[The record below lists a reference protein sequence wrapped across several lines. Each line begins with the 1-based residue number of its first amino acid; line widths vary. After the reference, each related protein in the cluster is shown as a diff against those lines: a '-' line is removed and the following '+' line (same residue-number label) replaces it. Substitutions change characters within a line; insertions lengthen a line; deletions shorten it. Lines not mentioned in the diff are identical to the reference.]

1 MLSCWL
7 ALALRLPLQM
17 WNRAEARARKAWLK
31 SASGDG
37 DPEKYVKTDSGMKD
51 FGKSASWCCS
61 SFAWPRKHKLSTLA
75 CVCVYRRNSQST
87 SPTFSSR
94 LILKV
99 AFQVEEQGEGKIF
112 EPKGGSGL
120 PMLFSGKRC
129 SVVGGGWLWPVS
141 LTHPLSARH

>member
-51 FGKSASWCCS
+51 FGKSASWVP
-61 SFAWPRKHKLSTLA
+61 WEEE
-75 CVCVYRRNSQST
+75 
-87 SPTFSSR
+87 
-94 LILKV
+94 KV
-99 AFQVEEQGEGKIF
+99 DLRE
-112 EPKGGSGL
+112 
-120 PMLFSGKRC
+120 MLFTKPYHRPGKRI
-129 SVVGGGWLWPVS
+129 
-141 LTHPLSARH
+141 